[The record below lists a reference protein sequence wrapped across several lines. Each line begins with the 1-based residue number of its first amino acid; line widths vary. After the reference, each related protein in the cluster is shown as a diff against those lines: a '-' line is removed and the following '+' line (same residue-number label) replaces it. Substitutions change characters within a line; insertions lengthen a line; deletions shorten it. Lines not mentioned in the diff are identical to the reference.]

1 MNPSKIL
8 VTGATGVVG
17 RRLVPLLLADGHRV
31 VGIARAAD
39 RRGVLEKAGATAIE
53 ADMFDP
59 ASLRRA
65 VTGCRVVMNLA
76 THMPTSSSQ
85 MIHLSAWKENDRL
98 RREGSANLVQ
108 AALAE
113 GVERFVQESY
123 APAYADAGDRWIEE
137 DAPLKPARYN
147 RTVLDAESSAN
158 LFTRSGGT
166 GVILRFASFYG
177 PDSRLL
183 IEALAQVRSG
193 RAFLPGSPDAYFSS
207 ISHDDAATAAAAALD
222 VPAGAYNV
230 VDDEPL
236 TRREYFDSL
245 AQALH
250 VPPPKPFP
258 WWMRWLLGTLGE
270 IMSRSL
276 RVSNRKLKSVTDWTP
291 AFRSVREGWPA
302 VVAALPLG
310 YRVLGEPAAA
320 PCARGEQRADTP
332 SWRARSGDRE
342 IASRSAAGVPDTA
355 SSRCASR
362 GSPGSPGPP

>member
-98 RREGSANLVQ
+98 RREGSANLVE

-147 RTVLDAESSAN
+147 RTVLDAEASAN
-158 LFTRSGGT
+158 RFTRSGGT
-166 GVILRFASFYG
+166 GVILRFGSFYG

-207 ISHDDAATAAAAALD
+207 IAHDDAATAAAAALD

-236 TRREYFDSL
+236 TRREYFESL
-245 AQALH
+245 ALALH
-250 VPPPKPFP
+250 VPPPRPFP

-276 RVSNRKLKSVTDWTP
+276 RISNRKLKSVSGWTP
-291 AFRSVREGWPA
+291 AFPSVREGWP
-302 VVAALPLG
+302 VVVDALPLG
-310 YRVLGEPAAA
+310 TVSSATRQL
-320 PCARGEQRADTP
+320 
-332 SWRARSGDRE
+332 SRARAGRLRPGVTSGPR
-342 IASRSAAGVPDTA
+342 AR
-355 SSRCASR
+355 
-362 GSPGSPGPP
+362 